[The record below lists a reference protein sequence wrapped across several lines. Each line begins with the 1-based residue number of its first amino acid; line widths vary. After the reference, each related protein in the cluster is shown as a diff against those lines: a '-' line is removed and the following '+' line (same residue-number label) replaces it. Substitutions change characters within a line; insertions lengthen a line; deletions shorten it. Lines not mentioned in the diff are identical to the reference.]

1 MQEQKT
7 LNKILFLCMF
17 KALGAAE
24 GPAFKFA
31 FIVFESCIFPVHCS
45 TDVISVPDGKLYWK
59 TE

>member
-45 TDVISVPDGKLYWK
+45 TDVISVPDGKLY
-59 TE
+59 